1 MKDRIWHGRVVGM
14 ADQTEIVALH
24 NGDEVSG
31 VEVQATEKRRL
42 DTMGRRTFGNIFR
55 WGS

>member
-1 MKDRIWHGRVVGM
+1 M

-42 DTMGRRTFGNIFR
+42 DTAAPCTFSDIFR
-55 WGS
+55 

>member
-42 DTMGRRTFGNIFR
+42 DTAGPYTFGDIFR
-55 WGS
+55 

>member
-1 MKDRIWHGRVVGM
+1 M
-14 ADQTEIVALH
+14 ADQPEIVALH

-42 DTMGRRTFGNIFR
+42 DTMGRCTFGNIFR